1 MHWSAKSL
9 KEDRYYEAPCSNA
22 ATRFKSSTHSNLS
35 YICPGKA
42 YVVGIAPR
50 ANVTD
55 VSVWKAFL
63 QEHRFKE
70 TSFAVNSL

>member
-1 MHWSAKSL
+1 MKRPAQM
-9 KEDRYYEAPCSNA
+9 PQPGSNQA
-22 ATRFKSSTHSNLS
+22 LIRIS